1 MNYTHLFEALMLV
14 CFGFSW
20 PLNVSKAYRA
30 RTAKGMSLP
39 FIVLIITGYVAG
51 ITAKIMNS
59 QFNYVLAV
67 YFLNLAIVMTNM
79 LVYFRNKGLDRKAE
93 KSARKSVPVVE
104 IKNNE
109 GDKGTMYNY
118 TYSLDEV
125 INRNADSAEKKN
137 GVILM
142 GGAIDKA
149 IPVAQ
154 LANEYSFNFE
164 LYNKSESG
172 LTMTRAKEYFE
183 KKIALLAPE
192 GLIIHL
198 GENDVMLAK
207 TNLSAFDAYYTSLI
221 MSVRSCSKN
230 CRIALVSVD
239 NPNGDKNIE
248 LMNAHI
254 KTIAAAEK
262 LSFINLENAKL
273 WHPESTKAACNFAH
287 SMGLMT
293 RKPLNDVAEILYSYA
308 YHNFDGH
315 FVEHLAG

>member
-51 ITAKIMNS
+51 ITAKIMNG

-79 LVYFRNKGLDRKAE
+79 FVYFRNKGLDRKAE
-93 KSARKSVPVVE
+93 KSARRSLPVVE

-109 GDKGTMYNY
+109 GGKETMYNY
-118 TYSLDEV
+118 TYSLNEV
-125 INRNADSAEKKN
+125 INKSADSAEKKN

-172 LTMTRAKEYFE
+172 LTMSHAKEYFE
-183 KKIALLAPE
+183 KTVAPLAPE
-192 GLIIHL
+192 GLLIHL
-198 GENDVMLAK
+198 GENDALFAK
-207 TNLSAFDAYYTSLI
+207 TNPSAFDAYYTGLI
-221 MSVRSCSKN
+221 MSVRSCNKN
-230 CRIALVSVD
+230 CRIALVSID
-239 NPNGDKNIE
+239 NPNNDKNIE

-254 KTIAAAEK
+254 KAIAYAEK
-262 LSFINLENAKL
+262 LSYINLENAKL

-287 SMGLMT
+287 SMGLKT

-308 YHNFDGH
+308 YHNLDGH
-315 FVEHLAG
+315 FAEHLAG